1 MTGEKVVGQTASH
14 SASESN
20 RFWLPCSQLFSS
32 WLHKNDLN
40 SGHRRK
46 IYTEEKTKVV
56 AAVWGTNLN
65 SAVEKILEE
74 HPLWEGDSLVWCEL
88 EDHPFFLSIHSAKCP
103 FFY

>member
-56 AAVWGTNLN
+56 AAAWGTESN
-65 SAVEKILEE
+65 K
-74 HPLWEGDSLVWCEL
+74 
-88 EDHPFFLSIHSAKCP
+88 FLAFANYFAKRMNWTRII
-103 FFY
+103 

>member
-56 AAVWGTNLN
+56 AAVEFRSRKDFRRT
-65 SAVEKILEE
+65 
-74 HPLWEGDSLVWCEL
+74 
-88 EDHPFFLSIHSAKCP
+88 SIVGG
-103 FFY
+103 

>member
-46 IYTEEKTKVV
+46 IYTEEKIKV
-56 AAVWGTNLN
+56 GRRCCL
-65 SAVEKILEE
+65 
-74 HPLWEGDSLVWCEL
+74 GDEL
-88 EDHPFFLSIHSAKCP
+88 EFRSRKDFRRTSIVGG
-103 FFY
+103 